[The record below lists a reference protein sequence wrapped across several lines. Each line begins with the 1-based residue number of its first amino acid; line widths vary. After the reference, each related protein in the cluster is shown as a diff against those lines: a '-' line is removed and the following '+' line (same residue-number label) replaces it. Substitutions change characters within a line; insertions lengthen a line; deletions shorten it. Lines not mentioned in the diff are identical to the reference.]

1 MRCVDTGDRKKAEKE
16 NLAMKGTGK
25 WRGVMCMAICSIL
38 LLTACG
44 TTPQQLPNTPT
55 GTIDAMPGNIG
66 EEDVSSGYFQ
76 EAFRRGEDAVLKKH
90 RANWCFL
97 TYRAKADACYTR

>member
-76 EAFRRGEDAVLKKH
+76 EAFRRGEDAVLKKRSEERRVGKECRSRWSPYH
-90 RANWCFL
+90 
-97 TYRAKADACYTR
+97 